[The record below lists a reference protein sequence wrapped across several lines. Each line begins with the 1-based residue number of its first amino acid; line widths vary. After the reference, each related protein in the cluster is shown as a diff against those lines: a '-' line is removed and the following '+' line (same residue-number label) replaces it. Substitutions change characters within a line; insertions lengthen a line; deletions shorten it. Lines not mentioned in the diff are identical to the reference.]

1 MKTTINGDIYRAML
15 PLRRRILLRHFIN
28 YVFLG
33 AVATL
38 IYTAVWV
45 IASFF
50 YPIMGLGLYILLG
63 AAVVLAVFMVLGMV
77 FRPSLTKVAY
87 EIDDRGLQQRVI
99 TSYEMSGRN
108 DAFAVLQ
115 RRDTL
120 KRLKSFDYG
129 SIPVWVIPK
138 RRLYTSAAMAA
149 ILIVLSLI
157 PNPQDDVIRERLRVQ
172 EAIDKGLADIDK
184 AEDELTREAEISDEQ
199 KRDITKLLEELKR
212 DLKDQSDY
220 KEAMKDISKT
230 EEALEEMLEQTRL
243 AQTASVARSL
253 DKSDITKALADAVE
267 GQDAEAIE
275 SEMERLKDMLRQGLD
290 KETAAELQKALA
302 DASAA
307 ASDPQLKEGLQ
318 AAADA
323 MASDMAAGTSLS
335 SAALD
340 GLQEQLMQMAQGVS
354 GEPAD
359 IQYALQQMKGQ
370 IAQAAGQGGM
380 QVASSGG
387 TASQNSGSEGQ
398 DGSDGNSGRGS
409 GSGDGNS
416 SSDGNGSGN
425 GSGSSDGNG
434 SGAGNGSGS
443 GIGSGHTN
451 QDAGNSNSSGS
462 NGSTNKP
469 EGDPDS
475 YAEYERIY
483 DPTRLGD
490 GGETSHIT
498 DKPSDSGDSQQ
509 IDVGNGLG
517 SFDGFIPYNEVFGD
531 YQSQAMES
539 MERSAIP
546 PNMRETVR
554 QYFSSLVE

>member
-1 MKTTINGDIYRAML
+1 MKTAINGAIYRAML
-15 PLRRRILLRHFIN
+15 PVRKRILLRHFIN

-33 AVATL
+33 TLAAL
-38 IYTAVWV
+38 IYAIAWI

-50 YPIMGLGLYILLG
+50 YPIMGLDLYILLG
-63 AAVVLAVFMVLGMV
+63 AAAVLALFMVLGMV

-138 RRLYTSAAMAA
+138 RWLYASAAMAA
-149 ILIVLSLI
+149 ILIVLSFI

-199 KRDITKLLEELKR
+199 KQDITKLLEELKR

-230 EEALEEMLEQTRL
+230 EEALEKMLEQTRL
-243 AQTASVARSL
+243 TQMASIARSL
-253 DKSDITKALADAVE
+253 DKSDITKALANAVE

-302 DASAA
+302 DAAAA

-359 IQYALQQMKGQ
+359 MQYALQQMKGQ

-387 TASQNSGSEGQ
+387 TGSQNSGSEGQ
-398 DGSDGNSGRGS
+398 DGSDRNSGSGSGSGSGNSPSDGS
-409 GSGDGNS
+409 GSGDS
-416 SSDGNGSGN
+416 
-425 GSGSSDGNG
+425 
-434 SGAGNGSGS
+434 NGSGS

-462 NGSTNKP
+462 SGSTNKP

-509 IDVGNGLG
+509 TDVGNGLG